1 MLTLSASLFWVLS
14 IGNKKDKED
23 LVPALKEFTV

>member
-1 MLTLSASLFWVLS
+1 MLTPSASLFWVLS
-14 IGNKKDKED
+14 LEDKKDKED